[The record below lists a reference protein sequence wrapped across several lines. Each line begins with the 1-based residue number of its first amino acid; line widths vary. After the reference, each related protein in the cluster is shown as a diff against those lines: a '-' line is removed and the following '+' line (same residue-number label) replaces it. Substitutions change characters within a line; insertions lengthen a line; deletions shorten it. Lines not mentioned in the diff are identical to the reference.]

1 MKRIATAASMI
12 AALLFTG
19 AVWAEG
25 GEAHASTPPPTIE
38 RPAHFKLVDAAP
50 SVDALI
56 DRLLDAIA
64 KNDPDALHRLR
75 VTEDEYRNFILPGSV
90 KPGEP
95 PQVFKEE
102 DSQHFWGMN
111 NSHSVYAAKGIIR
124 DYGGHKFKLKG
135 IEYGKGQK
143 EYAWYTAYKV
153 VVLKLQDE
161 KSGKDGELVLC
172 SIADV
177 DGQFKFISLL
187 GNL

>member
-1 MKRIATAASMI
+1 MRQIATAVTMI
-12 AALLFTG
+12 AALLLTG
-19 AVWAEG
+19 AGWADG
-25 GEAHASTPPPTIE
+25 GDAHASTPPARLE

-50 SVDALI
+50 SIDVLI

-64 KNDPDALHRLR
+64 RNDSDALHRLR
-75 VTEDEYRNFILPGSV
+75 VTEDEYRSFILPGSAR
-90 KPGEP
+90 PGEP
-95 PQVFKEE
+95 PQAFSEA
-102 DSQHFWGMN
+102 DSKHYWGMN
-111 NSHSVYAAKGIIR
+111 NSHSMYAATGILR
-124 DYGGHKFKLKG
+124 GYGGHTYRLKG

-153 VVLKLQDE
+153 VVLKIEDE
-161 KSGKDGELVLC
+161 KGQDGELVLG

>member
-1 MKRIATAASMI
+1 MI
-12 AALLFTG
+12 AALLLTG

-25 GEAHASTPPPTIE
+25 GDAHASTPPARLE

-56 DRLLDAIA
+56 GRLLDAIA
-64 KNDPDALHRLR
+64 KNDADALHRLR
-75 VTEDEYRNFILPGSV
+75 VTEDEYRNFILPGSA

-95 PQVFKEE
+95 PQVFNEA
-102 DSQHFWGMN
+102 DSKHIWGMN
-111 NSHSVYAAKGIIR
+111 NTHSMYAAKGIIR
-124 DYGGHKFKLKG
+124 DYGGHTYRLKG
-135 IEYGKGQK
+135 IEFAKGQK

-153 VVLKLQDE
+153 TRLTLEDE
-161 KSGKDGELVLC
+161 SGKEGELVLG

-177 DGQFKFISLL
+177 DGQFKFVSLL